1 VNADEPIRPD
11 RSAPLVPESTGSG
24 TSGIDS
30 LDADWSADGGHLGW
44 RLSALLDGEL
54 PVPDELRAREHLSGC
69 DFCQDEFTEVMSAR
83 AFVRGL
89 GDVEPPQGY
98 VDRILTRI
106 HRRNQVRFGL
116 ASLVG
121 IAAIWIVVLIIAAGV
136 VVPSG
141 TPDIDELG
149 AHHGLAAAGDANL
162 DDATPIDDLAA
173 LDAPYVLP
181 GRVASVYEREAAWD
195 RNGHGV
201 HGLYRSDTATV
212 SVFEQAGTLDWDS
225 LPEDGTVQ
233 DVGGERVWTTTI
245 SAAGGPERH
254 VAVVTRYPVVYTIV
268 STDSAESVLD
278 VAGDLPEPRDFGW
291 ADRLRTNLDRW
302 F

>member
-24 TSGIDS
+24 TSRIDRTDDD
-30 LDADWSADGGHLGW
+30 LEQGGHLGW

-54 PVPDELRAREHLSGC
+54 SVTDEVRAREHLAGC

-116 ASLVG
+116 ASLIA

-136 VVPSG
+136 VLPSG
-141 TPDIDELG
+141 TPDVEDLG
-149 AHHGLAAAGDANL
+149 GVHAAAVADPG
-162 DDATPIDDLAA
+162 TA
-173 LDAPYVLP
+173 LDGATALDSSGGLESPYVLP
-181 GRVASVYEREAAWD
+181 SRVGAFERQAAWD
-195 RNGHGV
+195 RDGQGV
-201 HGLYRSDTATV
+201 HALYRSPAGTV
-212 SVFEQAGTLDWDS
+212 SLFEQVGTVDWDH
-225 LPEDGTVQ
+225 LPADGEVREV
-233 DVGGERVWTTTI
+233 DGRRVWTSTV
-245 SAAGGPERH
+245 SGVGGERH
-254 VAVVTRYPVVYTIV
+254 VAVLADYPVVFTLV
-268 STDSAESVLD
+268 STDSLDDALALAAE
-278 VAGDLPEPRDFGW
+278 LPEPGDLGW
-291 ADRLRTNLDRW
+291 TDRLRTNFERW